1 MATRVLAQPSWRDEL
16 DSVSRQREEWVVSLR
31 ATTPG
36 GEVNASVPIG
46 GAA

>member
-1 MATRVLAQPSWRDEL
+1 MRDIPRESWRDEL